1 MKLTAFRFYFLPVFL
16 ILCGCVTNYVP
27 SEHEIGANRIPP
39 FKPSGSVRLTNAQES
54 SDDVSVSVPG
64 VTTVTVNYRQ
74 YTEFAIKLLKGELE
88 KKGVAVLGNAAK
100 EIRLAIVDLKLL
112 IVPGTTRCLVN
123 FTVKTGDGYVR
134 GKEVIGANWYFKTAI
149 DMALA
154 NVAIGI
160 LNDEKFLDYLEK
172 QLIK

>member
-74 YTEFAIKLLKGELE
+74 YTELAIKLLKGELE

-100 EIRLAIVDLKLL
+100 EIRLAIVDLKVLT
-112 IVPGTTRCLVN
+112 VPGTMRCLVN

-134 GKEVIGANWYFKTAI
+134 GKEVIGANWNYETAI
-149 DMALA
+149 DMAVA